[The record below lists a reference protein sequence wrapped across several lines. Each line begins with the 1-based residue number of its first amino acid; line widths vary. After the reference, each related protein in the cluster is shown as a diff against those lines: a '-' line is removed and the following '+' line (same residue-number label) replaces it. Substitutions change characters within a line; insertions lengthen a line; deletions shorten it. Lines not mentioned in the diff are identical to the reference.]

1 MAMEFVDVFTERF
14 RGVVVWFDAG
24 KWREERFA
32 TSFAMEAPSVDD
44 ELGGSV
50 ESIEMA
56 HGSCIRPLAVDLQVP
71 SLAPLVRGTF
81 RSTARAVGALMCFG
95 KMHVYDGARPLLLYS
110 FNLISLYSYF
120 LYQF

>member
-1 MAMEFVDVFTERF
+1 MAMEFVDVFTEGF

-81 RSTARAVGALMCFG
+81 RFR
-95 KMHVYDGARPLLLYS
+95 KRPMDIRGVTKLLLVFS
-110 FNLISLYSYF
+110 FGSKRTNHPVLF
-120 LYQF
+120 GG